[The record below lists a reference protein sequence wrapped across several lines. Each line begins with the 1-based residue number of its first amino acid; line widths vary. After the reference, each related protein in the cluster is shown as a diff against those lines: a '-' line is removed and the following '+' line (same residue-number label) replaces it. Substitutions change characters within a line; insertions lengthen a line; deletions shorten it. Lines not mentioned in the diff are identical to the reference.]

1 MVSGVSGVK
10 DHFGNDAETAGSY
23 TDGPALV
30 TPRATTASRRRIMM
44 GTAHGRGARF
54 GGLMGHDRVT
64 LADVARRAGLS
75 KTAVSLVLNGRE
87 GTRLSTEAHQRIF
100 AAAEEL
106 GYRPNVAARSL
117 RTRKTATIAFV
128 SDIVAT
134 TRFAGGM
141 IRGALDAAR
150 EHDHVLLIA
159 ETQGDAAFEK
169 HAIDAMLDRQVDGVV
184 YAAMATRRLTVP
196 PALLAGPVVLLNA
209 TSPDGLP
216 CVLPDDERAGRTAA
230 TALLS
235 KGHRDRIAVIGR
247 NRLKETDPEVSLA
260 ADARLHGIR
269 AALAE
274 VGATIL
280 REASCSDWLPEHGYA
295 AMRSL
300 LRKPQ
305 RPTAVVCMNDRL
317 AFGAYQALADAGL
330 SVPRDVSVVSFDDDP
345 IAAWLRPSLST
356 VALPHEAMGRRAV
369 ELLLDGG
376 RRAGPALVPMTLRRR
391 KSVAPPA

>member
-1 MVSGVSGVK
+1 
-10 DHFGNDAETAGSY
+10 
-23 TDGPALV
+23 
-30 TPRATTASRRRIMM
+30 
-44 GTAHGRGARF
+44 
-54 GGLMGHDRVT
+54 MGHDRVT

-87 GTRLSTEAHQRIF
+87 GTRLSAEAHQRVF

-134 TRFAGGM
+134 TRFAGGL

-159 ETQGDAAFEK
+159 ETQGDATFEK
-169 HAIDAMLDRQVDGVV
+169 HAIDAMLDRQVDGVI

-196 PALLAGPVVLLNA
+196 PAILSGPVVLLNA

-216 CVLPDDERAGRTAA
+216 CVLPDDERAGRTAV

-247 NRLKETDPEVSLA
+247 NRLKEADPEVSMA
-260 ADARLHGIR
+260 ADARLNGIR
-269 AALAE
+269 AALADA
-274 VGATIL
+274 GATIL
-280 REASCSDWLPEHGYA
+280 REAYCAEWLPEHGYT

-300 LRKPQ
+300 LRKAE

-330 SVPRDVSVVSFDDDP
+330 GVPGDVSVVSFDDDP
-345 IAAWLRPSLST
+345 IAAWLRPGLST
-356 VALPHEAMGRRAV
+356 VALPHETMGRRAV
-369 ELLLDGG
+369 ELLLDGRG
-376 RRAGPALVPMTLRRR
+376 HGPALVPMSLRRR
-391 KSVAPPA
+391 RSIAPPA

>member
-1 MVSGVSGVK
+1 
-10 DHFGNDAETAGSY
+10 
-23 TDGPALV
+23 
-30 TPRATTASRRRIMM
+30 
-44 GTAHGRGARF
+44 
-54 GGLMGHDRVT
+54 MGHNRAT

-87 GTRLSTEAHQRIF
+87 GTRLSTEAHQRVY

-128 SDIVAT
+128 SDIVAI

-141 IRGALDAAR
+141 IRGAVDAAR

-169 HAIDAMLDRQVDGVV
+169 QAIDAMLDRQVDGVI

-196 PALLAGPVVLLNA
+196 PALLGGPVVLLNA

-235 KGHRDRIAVIGR
+235 QGHHDRIAVIGR
-247 NRLKETDPEVSLA
+247 NQLKETDPEVSLA
-260 ADARLHGIR
+260 ADARLRGIR

-274 VGATIL
+274 VGAKIL
-280 REASCSDWLPEHGYA
+280 RGASCPDWQPEHGHA
-295 AMRSL
+295 AMRTL
-300 LRKPQ
+300 LRRSE
-305 RPTAVVCMNDRL
+305 RPTGVICMNDRL
-317 AFGAYQALADAGL
+317 AFGAYQALAEAGL
-330 SVPRDVSVVSFDDDP
+330 SVPEDVSIVSFDDDP
-345 IAAWLRPSLST
+345 VAAWLRPGLST
-356 VALPHEAMGRRAV
+356 VALPHETMGRRAV
-369 ELLLDGG
+369 EFLLGG
-376 RRAGPALVPMTLRRR
+376 HGGGTTLVPMSLRDRE
-391 KSVAPPA
+391 SIAPPA